1 MTKYADFHKEYIFD
15 NGYGASVVRNQ
26 MSYGHEGGWFE
37 LAVIKDDKFCYDT
50 SIDSIE
56 GFMISSVIGWL
67 TWDEVEFFLDKI
79 SLLPP
84 TTDIPYCGNEN
95 NC

>member
-26 MSYGHEGGWFE
+26 MSYGHEGGRFE
-37 LAVIKDDKFCYDT
+37 LSVIKDDKLCYDT
-50 SIDSIE
+50 SIDGIE
-56 GFMISSVIGWL
+56 GFSVIGWL
-67 TWDEVEFFLDKI
+67 SWDEVEFFLDRI
-79 SLLPP
+79 SLLPAK
-84 TTDIPYCGNEN
+84 DIPYCGNEN

>member
-26 MSYGHEGGWFE
+26 MSCGHELGWFE

-50 SIDSIE
+50 PIT
-56 GFMISSVIGWL
+56 SSVIGWL
-67 TWDEVEFFLDKI
+67 SWDEVEFYLDEI

-84 TTDIPYCGNEN
+84 AKDIPYCGNEN

>member
-15 NGYGASVVRNQ
+15 NGYGASVVRTQ
-26 MSYGHEGGWFE
+26 MSYGHKEGLFE
-37 LAVIKDDKFCYDT
+37 LAVIKDDKLCYDT
-50 SIDSIE
+50 PITGD
-56 GFMISSVIGWL
+56 VIGWL
-67 TWDEVEFFLDKI
+67 YWGEVESYLEEI

-84 TTDIPYCGNEN
+84 AKDIPYCGNEN